1 MITRRNSSEINL
13 IRRAG
18 KVVAEML
25 ETLSAQAKPGVTTLE
40 LDAIARQILEKRSA
54 KSNFLNYHGYPAVI
68 CASPNNVIVH
78 GIPDSYVLKEGDILS
93 IDCGAIIQGYHA
105 DAAVTVAIGE
115 VSPIAAKLIDVT
127 RRSLY
132 VGIDQVKAGNN
143 LHEIGRAIQNLA
155 ELNGFSVVREYV
167 GHGIGTSMHE
177 PPQIPNYWPGSP
189 GPIIKE
195 GNVFAIE
202 PMLNEGSAATRVLED
217 GWSVVTKDG
226 SLSAHFEHTV
236 AVLPDGPE
244 VITC

>member
-115 VSPIAAKLIDVT
+115 VSPIAARLIDVT

-143 LHEIGRAIQNLA
+143 LHEIESG
-155 ELNGFSVVREYV
+155 
-167 GHGIGTSMHE
+167 GIKRFFRSQGICRSRDRNFH
-177 PPQIPNYWPGSP
+177 
-189 GPIIKE
+189 
-195 GNVFAIE
+195 A
-202 PMLNEGSAATRVLED
+202 
-217 GWSVVTKDG
+217 
-226 SLSAHFEHTV
+226 
-236 AVLPDGPE
+236 
-244 VITC
+244 